1 MTPMEQMIQHVQSL
15 EACRSAL
22 QRELEVIDIELA
34 RCQERLNEERVRNE
48 TVQKAYDV
56 NAFLHDKKTR
66 RLAEYFK
73 SKGLLITSIQPLS
86 PLIQKRY
93 RLAKTIHTAK
103 TVLVPFLRFLYDR
116 KSESYDFSQLK
127 DTEKVSLRNFLTQ
140 LKVLEWL
147 DFDWSTTSN
156 TVTVKRKIP
165 KDQYVFFNGGWAE
178 EATRYQIERIL
189 HDLGVPSRATY
200 REVKVEGLP
209 GTKSVH
215 EFDFIV
221 EFKDRVYIFETKTG
235 SLGVERWIEHARMF
249 NDVQGPNRFLMC
261 TALNDLPSK
270 IFQPYRLFHLDTLAE
285 EFADYVR
292 REFLSMPPPVQ
303 MKGVPVTLAE
313 MDYAQKAGR
322 K

>member
-1 MTPMEQMIQHVQSL
+1 MEQLIEHIRGL

-22 QRELEVIDIELA
+22 RRELEVIDAELE
-34 RCQERLNEERVRNE
+34 RCQVRLDEERARQE
-48 TVQKAYDV
+48 SERKAYDE
-56 NAFLHDKKTR
+56 NPFLRDKKTR

-93 RLAKTIHTAK
+93 RLAKTIQAAK
-103 TVLVPFLRFLYDR
+103 TALVPFLKFLYDR
-116 KSESYDFSQLK
+116 KLDSYDLSHLK

-147 DFDWSTTSN
+147 DFDWSTNSN
-156 TVTVKRKIP
+156 TVIVKRKIP

-178 EATRYQIERIL
+178 EATRYQIERTL
-189 HDLGVPSRATY
+189 HDLGVPFRATY

-249 NDVQGPNRFLMC
+249 NDVQGLNRFLMC
-261 TALNDLPSK
+261 TVLNDLPSK
-270 IFQPYRLFHLDTLAE
+270 IFQPYRLFHLDTLAD

-292 REFLSMPPPVQ
+292 REFLSMLPTVLLKEAPL
-303 MKGVPVTLAE
+303 TLAE
-313 MDYAQKAGR
+313 MAHARKVGR
-322 K
+322 E

>member
-1 MTPMEQMIQHVQSL
+1 MEQLIEHIRSL
-15 EACRSAL
+15 ETCRRAL
-22 QRELEVIDIELA
+22 RRELGVIDAELERCRIRLKEEQA
-34 RCQERLNEERVRNE
+34 REEAE
-48 TVQKAYDV
+48 QKAYAE
-56 NAFLHDKKTR
+56 NPFLRDKKTR

-93 RLAKTIHTAK
+93 RLAKTIQAAK
-103 TVLVPFLRFLYDR
+103 TALVPFLKFLYDR
-116 KSESYDFSQLK
+116 KLDSYDLSHLK
-127 DTEKVSLRNFLTQ
+127 DTEMVSLRNFLTQ

-147 DFDWSTTSN
+147 DFDWLEASN
-156 TVTVKRKIP
+156 TVAVKRKIP

-178 EATRYQIERIL
+178 EATRYQIERTL
-189 HDLGVPSRATY
+189 HDLGIPSRATY
-200 REVKVEGLP
+200 REVKVQGLS
-209 GTKSVH
+209 GTESVH

-261 TALNDLPSK
+261 TAMNELPGK
-270 IFQPYRLFHLDTLAE
+270 RFQPYRLFHLDSLAD

-292 REFLSMPPPVQ
+292 REFLSMPSPDHL
-303 MKGVPVTLAE
+303 KGAPMTLAE
-313 MDYAQKAGR
+313 MDHARKADR

>member
-1 MTPMEQMIQHVQSL
+1 MEQLIEHIRSL
-15 EACRSAL
+15 EACRGAL
-22 QRELEVIDIELA
+22 RRELEVIDTELA
-34 RCQERLNEERVRNE
+34 RCQTQLDGERARQESEK
-48 TVQKAYDV
+48 KAYDE
-56 NAFLHDKKTR
+56 NPFLHDKKTR

-73 SKGLLITSIQPLS
+73 SKGLLITSIQPLL

-93 RLAKTIHTAK
+93 RLAKSIHSAK
-103 TVLVPFLRFLYDR
+103 TVLVPFLKFLYDR
-116 KSESYDFSQLK
+116 KSDRYEFPQLV

-147 DFDWSTTSN
+147 DFDWSAPTN
-156 TVTVKRKIP
+156 TVTVRRNIP

-178 EATRYQIERIL
+178 EATRYQIERTL

-261 TALNDLPSK
+261 TALNDLPSR
-270 IFQPYRLFHLDTLAE
+270 IFQPYRLFHLNTLAG

-292 REFLSMPPPVQ
+292 RELLSAPV
-303 MKGVPVTLAE
+303 E
-313 MDYAQKAGR
+313 S
-322 K
+322 